1 MRPFFFGRSERPL
14 FGIHHP
20 ALTRGTP
27 AGAALL
33 CNPFGQEAIRAH
45 RIYRVMAGKLARAG
59 WHVLRF
65 DYFGTGDSAGASD
78 EGDQAQWIED
88 VLDAS
93 EELASSTG
101 TSRVAWV
108 GLRYGASL
116 AALAAERAPRE
127 LSDLVLWDPVVDG
140 RAYLTELADAHAA
153 YMREDLIRW
162 EPPTATPTEV
172 LGFPLSEALR
182 ASIASLDLSRRKV
195 RARRLSIVASKP
207 PGQVPAL
214 NRFRAGLAGWA
225 LATRWLTVESASP
238 SNSEEAMN
246 ASLVPNE
253 LVDAVV
259 GCLQEPVAR

>member
-1 MRPFFFGRSERPL
+1 MRPFFFGRAECPL

-20 ALTRGTP
+20 PLTRGAA

-65 DYFGTGDSAGASD
+65 DYFGTGDSSGASE
-78 EGDQAQWIED
+78 EGGEAQWIED

-93 EELASSTG
+93 DELASSTG
-101 TSRVAWV
+101 VSRLAWI
-108 GLRYGASL
+108 GLRYGATL

-127 LSDLVLWDPVVDG
+127 LAELVLWDPIVDG
-140 RAYLTELADAHAA
+140 RVYLSELRDAHAA
-153 YMREDLIRW
+153 YMREDLMEW
-162 EPPTATPTEV
+162 KAAATSPPEA
-172 LGFPLSEALR
+172 LGFPLSDALR
-182 ASIASLDLSRRKV
+182 ATLAALDLSARKPRTRRMSV
-195 RARRLSIVASKP
+195 VASKP

-214 NRFRAGLAGWA
+214 DRFRAA
-225 LATRWLTVESASP
+225 LERWSLPTRWLTVESASP
-238 SNSEEAMN
+238 WNSEEAMN

-259 GCLQEPVAR
+259 GSVQESALR